1 MNNNSRD
8 IIAPWGNGEKGN
20 STSHSHPGGARVQ
33 ARKTSTQAVVA
44 TNGMEVELERLRAAG
59 AAVHR
64 IRLSAQRELEL
75 ARQMRAKAERYR
87 QETETKARSQAQ
99 LLISQARLATHKEI
113 EEIIRKASAEIQKL
127 LADIRMIRITAQEE
141 LVTQQKY
148 SNAARICALSLS
160 LQEESGEEAESEE
173 ETISLQKV

>member
-1 MNNNSRD
+1 MSNNSGD
-8 IIAPWGNGEKGN
+8 IITSRGNGEKGN
-20 STSHSHPGGARVQ
+20 STSQSHPGEARGKV
-33 ARKTSTQAVVA
+33 RKLSAQSVVA

-59 AAVHR
+59 AAVQR

-75 ARQMRAKAERYR
+75 ARQMRVKAERYR

-113 EEIIRKASAEIQKL
+113 EEIIRKASAEIQKV

-141 LVTQQKY
+141 LETQQKY
-148 SNAARICALSLS
+148 TNAARICALSLS
-160 LQEESGEEAESEE
+160 LQEGSGDGAEGKE